1 MSFILDALRKS
12 DTERQQGQ
20 TPGIADPRYQVP
32 TRRGR
37 SWVPLLIIVL
47 CANALL
53 LMIVLIDRSTDA
65 DTTPVAVNLETP
77 EDRPPSRSTPNL
89 DTTVTAEAAERR
101 PLVEEATATA
111 EAERDQ
117 PRVDIAD
124 EAPKAETFQQNIAID
139 PSEPAPKSDLPS
151 LEQLKLAG
159 LVSLPALHLDIH
171 VFSQEPSQRFVFVNM
186 AKYREGEQL
195 KEGPRIDEI
204 NEAGVVLNHQGNQFL
219 LTRE

>member
-12 DTERQQGQ
+12 DTERQQSQ
-20 TPGIADPRYQVP
+20 TPGIADHRYQVP

-53 LMIVLIDRSTDA
+53 LLIVLIDRSTDA
-65 DTTPVAVNLETP
+65 DTTTVAVNLETP
-77 EDRPPSRSTPNL
+77 DERPPSRIAANL
-89 DTTVTAEAAERR
+89 DTVTAEAAERR

-111 EAERDQ
+111 EAEREA

-124 EAPKAETFQQNIAID
+124 PAPKAETVEQNVARD
-139 PSEPAPKSDLPS
+139 LPEPAPESDLPS

-159 LVSLPALHLDIH
+159 LVSIPPLHLDIH

-204 NEAGVVLNHQGNQFL
+204 NEAGVVLTHQGNQFL